1 MSKPTMIVQR
11 MKRSERDVYKRA
23 QKYYMIVSA
32 VNELNLTEREIQLVA
47 FTAVRGNISYSN
59 NRQEFCE
66 LYKSSPPTINN
77 IISKL
82 KRIGLFIK
90 EGTKVKVN
98 PVITLD
104 FEKDVTLEIKIV
116 KEKEDGEAS

>member
-1 MSKPTMIVQR
+1 

-32 VNELNLTEREIQLVA
+32 VNELELTEREIQLMA

-82 KRIGLFIK
+82 KRIGLFVK

-104 FEKDVTLEIKIV
+104 FEKDVMLEIKLV
-116 KEKEDGEAS
+116 KQGDDGETS

>member
-32 VNELNLTEREIQLVA
+32 VNELELTEREIQLMA

-82 KRIGLFIK
+82 KRIGLFVK

-104 FEKDVTLEIKIV
+104 FEKDVMLEIKLV
-116 KEKEDGEAS
+116 KQGDDGETS

>member
-1 MSKPTMIVQR
+1 MSKPTMMIVQR

-32 VNELNLTEREIQLVA
+32 VNELALTEREIQLVA

-82 KRIGLFIK
+82 KRIGLFVK

-104 FEKDVTLEIKIV
+104 FEKDVTLEIKLIN
-116 KEKEDGEAS
+116 EGDGEAS

>member
-1 MSKPTMIVQR
+1 MSKPTMMIVQR

-32 VNELNLTEREIQLVA
+32 VNELALTEREIQLVA

-82 KRIGLFIK
+82 KKIGLLTK
-90 EGTKVKVN
+90 VDGKVKVN
-98 PVITLD
+98 PVVQLN
-104 FEKDVTLEIKIV
+104 FNLDVTLEIKLV
-116 KEKEDGEAS
+116 HE